1 MLRTAV
7 LSLLLA
13 AAAVRADTPANCSY
27 SDIQG
32 EWLFYSSEP
41 TGDSSIQ
48 CDDAT
53 PMDTVI
59 ALSLQAPNTVVDT
72 YGNVGTWTLI
82 YNQGFEATVNGRT
95 YFAFS
100 YYTQDGEEVTSLC
113 DRTFPGWSHDIT
125 VRNWACIR
133 GQKQGPSMPKT
144 HRVRLADAAKAAKK
158 YVNNH
163 ALIAAINARKESKFT
178 AKAYPQHEKYTVA
191 EMYRRSGGARSHL
204 PQRPKAAP
212 MTAEHQE
219 IIKSLPASFDWGDVN
234 GVSFVPPVRDQANC
248 GSCYAFASMAALES
262 QVRILTNNTQQP
274 VFSPQDIVSCSEY
287 SQGCDGGF
295 PYLIAGKYAKDF
307 GVVAESCNEY
317 QAVDTA
323 TCGTDSS
330 CGRTYTATYQYVG
343 GYYGACNEAVMM
355 ESLVN
360 NGPLVIGFEVYD
372 DLRPYQDGV
381 YHHDFSLDHLTS
393 SEFDPFE
400 LTNHA
405 VLITGY
411 GVEDGV
417 KYWNVKNSWGTDW
430 GNGGYFKIQRGTD
443 ECAIESLAV
452 EVKVVL

>member
-113 DRTFPGWSHDIT
+113 DRTFPGWSHDVT

-212 MTAEHQE
+212 MTEEHQE

-234 GVSFVPPVRDQANC
+234 GVSFVPPVRSQEAAHRDATEIRRPDVVARIGDPSHEDDGREPQPDQANC

-343 GYYGACNEAVMM
+343 G
-355 ESLVN
+355 
-360 NGPLVIGFEVYD
+360 
-372 DLRPYQDGV
+372 
-381 YHHDFSLDHLTS
+381 
-393 SEFDPFE
+393 
-400 LTNHA
+400 
-405 VLITGY
+405 
-411 GVEDGV
+411 
-417 KYWNVKNSWGTDW
+417 K
-430 GNGGYFKIQRGTD
+430 
-443 ECAIESLAV
+443 
-452 EVKVVL
+452 